1 MVKVAQE
8 ETVQEATEEM
18 ENVDLVESSEI
29 KIVNGKEKE
38 IGKSG
43 DMVMIDEVI
52 EIDVT
57 EMKGEIG
64 TKRKLSDP

>member
-38 IGKSG
+38 IGK
-43 DMVMIDEVI
+43 
-52 EIDVT
+52 
-57 EMKGEIG
+57 
-64 TKRKLSDP
+64 